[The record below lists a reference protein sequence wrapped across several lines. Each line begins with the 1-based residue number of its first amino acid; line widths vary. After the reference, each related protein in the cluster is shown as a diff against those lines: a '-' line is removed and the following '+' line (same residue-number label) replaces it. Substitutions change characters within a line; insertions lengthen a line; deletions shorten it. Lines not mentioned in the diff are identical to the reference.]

1 MCSNGI
7 QLNVLME
14 QFDWLVVYQK
24 RMAVWSSAT
33 EGYGVQCV
41 MTLGTTMMR
50 QWCADSWV
58 IVQSVS
64 SMWKNLKQIE
74 FV

>member
-7 QLNVLME
+7 QLNVLIE
-14 QFDWLVVYQK
+14 PFGWLVVYLK
-24 RMAVWSSAT
+24 RMVVWSSAT

-41 MTLGTTMMR
+41 MTLGTTVMQ
-50 QWCADSWV
+50 QWCADSWA
-58 IVQSVS
+58 IVQLVS
-64 SMWKNLKQIE
+64 SMLKNLKQLK

>member
-14 QFDWLVVYQK
+14 QFDWLMVYQK

-41 MTLGTTMMR
+41 MTLGTTVMR
-50 QWCADSWV
+50 QWCAGSWV

-64 SMWKNLKQIE
+64 SMLKNLKQME